1 MNSVASCAIP
11 LQLSGWQL
19 EPAARK
25 FRQYEQTVTVNL
37 FEICMPFDSTVTMSV
52 LRLIKFHLS
61 GVLSIRRNLLSS
73 HIEKRYFYGGGI

>member
-25 FRQYEQTVTVNL
+25 FRQYEQTVTVKL
-37 FEICMPFDSTVTMSV
+37 YEMCIPFDSTVTM

-73 HIEKRYFYGGGI
+73 HIEKRYFYRVGI